1 MVDLMLKFFPTTTSH
16 SIQGKR
22 AVTYINFVSIG
33 IAALIELISSNL
45 FIIFVIDL
53 ERLSCS
59 HELILAMMLSTVQIR
74 WLC

>member
-16 SIQGKR
+16 SIQSKR